1 LLNKQDQIIE
11 ELYQKLFNAVPE
23 DACPANVVV
32 ALGMLLQEYT
42 LVFSGQC
49 EAFNDYEEDCG
60 DDPEEPGSSFANGKN
75 SHLN

>member
-1 LLNKQDQIIE
+1 
-11 ELYQKLFNAVPE
+11 LFNAIPE

-32 ALGMLLQEYT
+32 ALGWLLQEYT

-49 EAFNDYEEDCG
+49 EAFNERDED
-60 DDPEEPGSSFANGKN
+60 DDEPEEPGTFANGKN